1 MLAHRNA
8 PKWFDTIEAA
18 ARATEVQ
25 HPKFSESGSPDARQL
40 LKWGRSADARN
51 RIGTNHSHPKASN
64 PQHSKMRLNRTAL
77 LPYYFLLLFLL
88 LVVLSLLSSLND
100 PKSPEPG
107 SNALLEKELSQRLIA
122 IQQQLNNFELM
133 NKRRKSEI
141 FYLQKLVQQL
151 SNKTNETTLLN
162 DFNLILNHKVT
173 NLSTNLNFL
182 DNVHTMNS
190 NYLNLPTIK
199 ELLPYLDHNLSSL
212 DPAYVHP
219 TKRIRQ
225 DVEIVFGIP
234 TVRRPREAYLI
245 STIKNLIDN
254 LDETGRNSSLFVI
267 MIAEVKSLGDAHQAV
282 T

>member
-1 MLAHRNA
+1 
-8 PKWFDTIEAA
+8 
-18 ARATEVQ
+18 
-25 HPKFSESGSPDARQL
+25 
-40 LKWGRSADARN
+40 
-51 RIGTNHSHPKASN
+51 
-64 PQHSKMRLNRTAL
+64 MRLNRTAL

-88 LVVLSLLSSLND
+88 LVVLSLLSNLND
-100 PKSPEPG
+100 PKSPESS
-107 SNALLEKELSQRLIA
+107 SNALLEKELSQRLIS

-141 FYLQKLVQQL
+141 FYLQKLVQSL

-162 DFNLILNHKVT
+162 DFNMILNHKVT

-182 DNVHTMNS
+182 DNVHTLNS

-234 TVRRPREAYLI
+234 TVKRPREAYLI

-267 MIAEVKSLGDAHQAV
+267 MIAEVNSDNY
-282 T
+282 